1 MARHARIVSLLT
13 AAVVGVGLLSTVAVA
28 QQTKGADAHGQTQY
42 TGPLP
47 PIRVT
52 PVEVDFGTA
61 NPDNPIHIS
70 VKITNTAPQTIR
82 IKEVRP
88 TCKCT
93 VPTLPKDVLS
103 PGETIEVPLVIDL
116 RGSLGKVRKPFDVFV
131 EGWNRPFTAVVIGN
145 LMYPIEVTPDDPQAT
160 RDRKGEV
167 ALRAVDGRPF
177 EVVSV
182 HGRPPQVV
190 ERKPDIGPRSLEWT
204 VQWDMGHVQDWPYM
218 MVIETDHPECEVLTV
233 RFKGAI
239 ISQAEVP
246 YIKNWPFIFV
256 NRTNVNLGLIP
267 PGGTVDFDVPVTR
280 PDRTNRCEMSFSPSE
295 LTDTF
300 DDAIRAEI
308 VDVKPVDG
316 RPDDEQYYI
325 RVTNISKEPK
335 TVCTPLYFSTKVIDP
350 ESISDI
356 KGGAV
361 RPDNGY
367 HLSRCWIGGVVRGSE
382 ASAQAA
388 RTN

>member
-1 MARHARIVSLLT
+1 MVRRARTVSVLT
-13 AAVVGVGLLSTVAVA
+13 SIVVGLGLLSTVAVA
-28 QQTKGADAHGQTQY
+28 QQQNSGSGGHQQPQY

-52 PVEVDFGTA
+52 PVEADFGTA

-82 IKEVRP
+82 IREVRP

-131 EGWNRPFTAVVIGN
+131 EGWNRPFTAVVMGN
-145 LMYPIEVTPDDPQAT
+145 LSYPIEVTPDGPMATPQ
-160 RDRKGEV
+160 RKGEIK
-167 ALRAVDGRPF
+167 LRAVDGRPF
-177 EVVSV
+177 TVNAV
-182 HGRPPQVV
+182 HGREPQVV
-190 ERKPDIGPRSLEWT
+190 ERTPDNSPRSLEWT
-204 VQWDMGHVQDWPYM
+204 VQWDVAHVQDWPYM
-218 MVIETDHPECEVLTV
+218 LVIETDHPECEVLTV

-267 PGGTVDFDVPVTR
+267 AGGSVEFDVPVTR
-280 PDRTNRCEMSFSPSE
+280 PDRTDRCEISFSPDE
-295 LTDTF
+295 IVDTF
-300 DDAIRAEI
+300 DDAIRAEVI
-308 VDVKPVDG
+308 DVKPVDG

-325 RVTNISKEPK
+325 RVTNHSKTPK
-335 TVCTPLYFSTKVIDP
+335 TICTPLYFSTKVIDP
-350 ESISDI
+350 ESISDL
-356 KGGAV
+356 KGGAE
-361 RPDNGY
+361 RPSGER
-367 HLSRCWIGGVVRGSE
+367 LSRCWIGGVVRGSE
-382 ASAQAA
+382 TSAQAA